1 MKSLDIAKGSTLVLC
16 LLIGSLLCNADKLS
30 PGQKA
35 PPHATKSGGESLQAP
50 PPGSRAAD
58 VGSRPD
64 VGRSGGSRLPATPPQ
79 APKEDGVIR
88 EETEDLKEVNGQLVR
103 VVKGN
108 FGYDSPEGLPIAVK
122 YEADENGNR
131 ASFTIGKPG
140 GGGGGGGVVV
150 ADLAEML
157 ELAMVAKVVQA
168 LVAANLQQAAE
179 DHPVPT
185 KLIFLQV
192 NLFNNDKYFQQLF
205 TLEVSNVGLMQ
216 FLLVQLMLC

>member
-1 MKSLDIAKGSTLVLC
+1 MKNLDIAKGSTLVLC

-35 PPHATKSGGESLQAP
+35 PPHATKSGGGSLQAP

-64 VGRSGGSRLPATPPQ
+64 VGRSGGSRLPAPPPQ
-79 APKEDGVIR
+79 AHKEDGVIR

-131 ASFTIGKPG
+131 ASFTIGQPG
-140 GGGGGGGVVV
+140 GGGGGGGRPDGGSSGGRPSENAGAGGGGKGRPGSGGGKPPAGGGVSSSS
-150 ADLAEML
+150 
-157 ELAMVAKVVQA
+157 
-168 LVAANLQQAAE
+168 
-179 DHPVPT
+179 
-185 KLIFLQV
+185 
-192 NLFNNDKYFQQLF
+192 DKTYLPP
-205 TLEVSNVGLMQ
+205 S
-216 FLLVQLMLC
+216 

>member
-35 PPHATKSGGESLQAP
+35 PPHATKSGGGSLQAP

-64 VGRSGGSRLPATPPQ
+64 VGRSGGSRVPASSPQ

-140 GGGGGGGVVV
+140 GAGGGGRPGGGRPSGN
-150 ADLAEML
+150 AGAGDGSKGRPSSGGGKPPAGGRGSSSS
-157 ELAMVAKVVQA
+157 
-168 LVAANLQQAAE
+168 
-179 DHPVPT
+179 
-185 KLIFLQV
+185 
-192 NLFNNDKYFQQLF
+192 DKTYLPP
-205 TLEVSNVGLMQ
+205 S
-216 FLLVQLMLC
+216 